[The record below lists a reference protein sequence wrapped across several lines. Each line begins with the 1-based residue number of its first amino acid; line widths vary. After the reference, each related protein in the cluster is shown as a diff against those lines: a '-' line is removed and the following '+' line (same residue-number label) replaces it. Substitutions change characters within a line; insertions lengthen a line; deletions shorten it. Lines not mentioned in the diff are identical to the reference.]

1 MLDHASIHGAKSG
14 LRKGRSAA
22 SGFGSTEEMLLMSET
37 DKMFRVEGTGVET
50 TITFVEGETA
60 DPDRGTFAALEDAK
74 AAARAHLEEQQA
86 LIGERL
92 AAIDDLAESDLAQGE
107 ELVEESSGG
116 AFHVI
121 FEDVDTRIQ
130 FWDDSEPMGAGDFP
144 AFADAKTAALEYLRW
159 CLEDGAFHEEIKE
172 DLPAAIAR
180 IEALEESD
188 ISVE

>member
-1 MLDHASIHGAKSG
+1 MFDHAPIHGEKSG
-14 LRKGRSAA
+14 LRKSRSAA
-22 SGFGSTEEMLLMSET
+22 SGFGATEERLLMSGA

-50 TITFVEGETA
+50 TITLVEGETA
-60 DPDRGTFAALEDAK
+60 DPDRGIFAALEDAK
-74 AAARAHLEEQQA
+74 AAARGHLEEQQA
-86 LIGERL
+86 LIAERL
-92 AAIDDLAESDLAQGE
+92 TALDELAESEVAQGE
-107 ELVEESSGG
+107 DLVEESSGG

-172 DLPAAIAR
+172 DLPTAIAR

>member
-1 MLDHASIHGAKSG
+1 MSGA
-14 LRKGRSAA
+14 
-22 SGFGSTEEMLLMSET
+22 

-60 DPDRGTFAALEDAK
+60 DPDRGIFAALEDAK
-74 AAARAHLEEQQA
+74 AVARGHLEEQQA
-86 LIGERL
+86 LIGDRL
-92 AAIDDLAESDLAQGE
+92 TALDELAEPDVVQGE
-107 ELVEESSGG
+107 DLVEESSGG

-144 AFADAKTAALEYLRW
+144 TFAEAKTAALEYLRW

-180 IEALEESD
+180 IEALEESA